1 MAKKKIN
8 DIKELTCLQ
17 ICNELKLVGLNRKV
31 VEKSFLNDK
40 KIKEDWIKELKNI
53 GLDF

>member
-1 MAKKKIN
+1 MAKKDK
-8 DIKELTCLQ
+8 KEYTCLQ
-17 ICNELKLVGLNRKV
+17 ICNEFKLIGLNRQV

-40 KIKEDWIKELKNI
+40 ATKEEWLIKLKKI